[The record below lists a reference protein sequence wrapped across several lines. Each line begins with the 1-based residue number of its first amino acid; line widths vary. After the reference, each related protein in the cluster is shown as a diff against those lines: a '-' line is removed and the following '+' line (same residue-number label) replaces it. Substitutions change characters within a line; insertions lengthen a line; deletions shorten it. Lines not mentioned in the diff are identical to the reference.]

1 MLAIPARHSRHAPVI
16 PATHPVIPAA
26 HPVIPAQAG
35 IHREGREEITAI
47 TILSDQYS
55 GVLAS

>member
-1 MLAIPARHSRHAPVI
+1 MLAIPARHSRRV
-16 PATHPVIPAA
+16 
-26 HPVIPAQAG
+26 PVIPAQAG